1 MRIHI
6 VATMCVLYL
15 SQFYNFTKE
24 QFVLLIITCVTVI
37 SAEMMNTAIEVV
49 IDKVSPG
56 YSALAKVGKD
66 VAAGAVFVTAV
77 AAVIIGVI
85 LFWDIEKFKI
95 IFEFFTGDI
104 WNLAMLIA
112 FACLSYLFIAKGKK
126 RNIKGKMKNP
136 KSVFVAIAG
145 RPNAGKSTLTNYLV
159 GEKIAIVS
167 DKPQTTR
174 TRINGVLTKGET
186 QYVFIDT
193 PGMHKAKNKLSDQM
207 LKSIRE
213 SVTDVDVI
221 LMMADATKKIS
232 PIEHNLIDS
241 FKDRKTDVVLL
252 INKVD
257 LVKDKSEL
265 LSLIKEYSELYDFK
279 EIIPISVRQRIGV
292 EEIMPVIDRYVK
304 LSPHYFDDELPTD
317 QAEKVWLAGIVRVRQ
332 KPNGKEIVDI
342 GIVIVCEKAS
352 HKGMIIGKQGSMLK
366 KIGSEARED
375 MQDYFGC
382 KVNMQ
387 IWVKVKEDWR
397 NRESDIADFGLKA
410 D

>member
-1 MRIHI
+1 
-6 VATMCVLYL
+6 
-15 SQFYNFTKE
+15 
-24 QFVLLIITCVTVI
+24 
-37 SAEMMNTAIEVV
+37 MN
-49 IDKVSPG
+49 
-56 YSALAKVGKD
+56 
-66 VAAGAVFVTAV
+66 
-77 AAVIIGVI
+77 
-85 LFWDIEKFKI
+85 
-95 IFEFFTGDI
+95 
-104 WNLAMLIA
+104 
-112 FACLSYLFIAKGKK
+112 
-126 RNIKGKMKNP
+126 NP

-207 LKSIRE
+207 LIRE

-292 EEIMPVIDRYVK
+292 EEIMPVIDRYAVSYTH
-304 LSPHYFDDELPTD
+304 LTLPT
-317 QAEKVWLAGIVRVRQ
+317 
-332 KPNGKEIVDI
+332 
-342 GIVIVCEKAS
+342 
-352 HKGMIIGKQGSMLK
+352 
-366 KIGSEARED
+366 
-375 MQDYFGC
+375 
-382 KVNMQ
+382 
-387 IWVKVKEDWR
+387 
-397 NRESDIADFGLKA
+397 SDLV
-410 D
+410 

>member
-1 MRIHI
+1 
-6 VATMCVLYL
+6 
-15 SQFYNFTKE
+15 
-24 QFVLLIITCVTVI
+24 
-37 SAEMMNTAIEVV
+37 MN
-49 IDKVSPG
+49 
-56 YSALAKVGKD
+56 
-66 VAAGAVFVTAV
+66 
-77 AAVIIGVI
+77 
-85 LFWDIEKFKI
+85 
-95 IFEFFTGDI
+95 
-104 WNLAMLIA
+104 
-112 FACLSYLFIAKGKK
+112 
-126 RNIKGKMKNP
+126 NP

-257 LVKDKSEL
+257 LVKDKSDL

-317 QAEKVWLAGIVRVRQ
+317 QAEKGWLAEIVREKILRNMNEEIPHGTAVYVETMEVRQ

-352 HKGMIIGKQGSMLK
+352 HKGMIIGKQGLMLK

>member
-1 MRIHI
+1 
-6 VATMCVLYL
+6 
-15 SQFYNFTKE
+15 
-24 QFVLLIITCVTVI
+24 
-37 SAEMMNTAIEVV
+37 MN
-49 IDKVSPG
+49 
-56 YSALAKVGKD
+56 
-66 VAAGAVFVTAV
+66 
-77 AAVIIGVI
+77 
-85 LFWDIEKFKI
+85 
-95 IFEFFTGDI
+95 
-104 WNLAMLIA
+104 
-112 FACLSYLFIAKGKK
+112 
-126 RNIKGKMKNP
+126 NP

-186 QYVFIDT
+186 QYVFIDA

-257 LVKDKSEL
+257 LVKDKSDL

-304 LSPHYFDDELPTD
+304 LSPHCF
-317 QAEKVWLAGIVRVRQ
+317 
-332 KPNGKEIVDI
+332 
-342 GIVIVCEKAS
+342 
-352 HKGMIIGKQGSMLK
+352 
-366 KIGSEARED
+366 
-375 MQDYFGC
+375 
-382 KVNMQ
+382 
-387 IWVKVKEDWR
+387 
-397 NRESDIADFGLKA
+397 
-410 D
+410 